1 LTFQKQFQ
9 WQLMVQ
15 PVWWVQKQVL

>member
-9 WQLMVQ
+9 WQLMVH